1 MGYDEELFNRI
12 IMSLSET
19 SSVEPLRNIAVSSD
33 MCLGYLFLTPKGK
46 DVLVTTRIVVFLYLD
61 ACVISSYIFG
71 ICESRE
77 SQCSLL

>member
-1 MGYDEELFNRI
+1 MKLVLWN
-12 IMSLSET
+12 LSET
-19 SSVEPLRNIAVSSD
+19 SQFQVTCVLVTVLV
-33 MCLGYLFLTPKGK
+33 MFLTPKGK
-46 DVLVTTRIVVFLYLD
+46 DVLVTARIVVFLYLD